1 MNSNSKQFVMLHDE
15 KRCIGCQA
23 CTVACKVIND
33 IPEGYSRLQVQI
45 QGPHNDEAG
54 DPHYQFFLVSCQ
66 HCEDAPCVSVCPTG
80 ASFIDE
86 NGIVQVKKELCI
98 GCDYCVGACPYHVRY
113 INPLTHIA
121 DKCNFC
127 ADTRLTEGEL
137 PACVT
142 VCPTDALAFGR
153 IDSPEIQAWIKQ
165 KSVYQYQLDNVGK
178 PNLFRRKEIHQGDK
192 A

>member
-1 MNSNSKQFVMLHDE
+1 MLHDE

-54 DPHYQFFLVSCQ
+54 DPHYQFFRVSCQ
-66 HCEDAPCVSVCPTG
+66 HCDDAPCVSVCPTG

-121 DKCNFC
+121 DKCNF
-127 ADTRLTEGEL
+127 
-137 PACVT
+137 
-142 VCPTDALAFGR
+142 
-153 IDSPEIQAWIKQ
+153 
-165 KSVYQYQLDNVGK
+165 
-178 PNLFRRKEIHQGDK
+178 HQ
-192 A
+192 

>member
-54 DPHYQFFLVSCQ
+54 DPHYQFFRVSCQ

-86 NGIVQVKKELCI
+86 NGIVQVKKSSVLAVI
-98 GCDYCVGACPYHVRY
+98 
-113 INPLTHIA
+113 
-121 DKCNFC
+121 
-127 ADTRLTEGEL
+127 
-137 PACVT
+137 T
-142 VCPTDALAFGR
+142 VLVLVLITFD
-153 IDSPEIQAWIKQ
+153 IS
-165 KSVYQYQLDNVGK
+165 
-178 PNLFRRKEIHQGDK
+178 IH
-192 A
+192 